1 MPFCNGSA
9 GRGAIETRR
18 PIAELIRERSRV
30 GRDGV
35 GWLGAAPERCGGAGK
50 FKVFSRHVP
59 FVFTR
64 PARAA
69 LGRLPLFSHRLA
81 PRGGIERGPVG
92 GLVGKALGPLGNLLL
107 RDAGGG
113 FGVICWKLSRTCDS
127 FFSRPPI
134 GPNILPPADRRF
146 RGEARTGGDGC
157 RVFSEAQPRARLSDR
172 GEAQTDQTRDH
183 STAKGKARN
192 AVPCRRSIHSSRC
205 VAGAATRS
213 ERSELGR
220 FLHGLGG
227 LRSPCRRGHGEAG
240 SPRSRSCIGISP
252 AGFHLLARNHSK
264 PAGQSKRTTTMTA
277 AFSMTKRKRDIA
289 VIRPAA
295 TSTRA
300 ARAPAGPPPPG
311 HGSGAAGPPRP
322 AVASRPGRR
331 ADPPPGFRG
340 T

>member
-1 MPFCNGSA
+1 MS
-9 GRGAIETRR
+9 IDRR
-18 PIAELIRERSRV
+18 LKKLELSLVRE
-30 GRDGV
+30 
-35 GWLGAAPERCGGAGK
+35 AAPRLIVYE
-50 FKVFSRHVP
+50 VP
-59 FVFTR
+59 R
-64 PARAA
+64 
-69 LGRLPLFSHRLA
+69 S
-81 PRGGIERGPVG
+81 
-92 GLVGKALGPLGNLLL
+92 
-107 RDAGGG
+107 
-113 FGVICWKLSRTCDS
+113 CD
-127 FFSRPPI
+127 R
-134 GPNILPPADRRF
+134 RRF

-252 AGFHLLARNHSK
+252 RRLSSARPQPQQTRSAKQKDDDDDGGVFHDEAEERHSGHPASRHFHQGRAVAG
-264 PAGQSKRTTTMTA
+264 GA
-277 AFSMTKRKRDIA
+277 AAS
-289 VIRPAA
+289 
-295 TSTRA
+295 RA
-300 ARAPAGPPPPG
+300 
-311 HGSGAAGPPRP
+311 GSGAAGPPRP